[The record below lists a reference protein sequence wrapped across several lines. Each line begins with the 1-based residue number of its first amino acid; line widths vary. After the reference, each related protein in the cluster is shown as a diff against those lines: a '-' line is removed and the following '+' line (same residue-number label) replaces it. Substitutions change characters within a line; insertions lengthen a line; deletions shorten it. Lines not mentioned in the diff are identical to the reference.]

1 MMIEKIGGLTFKD
14 GVLVSAFDPL
24 AEIAKRG
31 GIDGLLVQSFQNNA
45 LLSRLARKAEAE
57 RK

>member
-1 MMIEKIGGLTFKD
+1 MIEKIGGLTFKD
-14 GVLVSAFDPL
+14 DVLVSSIDID

-31 GIDGLLVQSFQNNA
+31 SLDGMLVQSFQNNA